1 MIREIG
7 QVVFNREIAK
17 HFYEAE
23 IIAPLISSKCK
34 PGQFIN
40 ILPSP
45 NWKNVMRR
53 PMSVSFQD
61 DEKIRIIYKI
71 VGEGTQFIGNWKV
84 GESVDLIGP
93 LGNYWKDW
101 EGYFPILMGGGVGI
115 APILNLHYYLNS
127 QNINHALIMGARTKA
142 EHFLQPSQNDNI
154 FLTTDDG
161 SIGVKGWI
169 TNALNEFSFDPL
181 KSKIFTCGPP
191 LMMEA
196 IRKLSL
202 DKKIECDLALERLMA
217 CGFGICQGCTV
228 EKTNKEKHQH
238 SYRSTFA
245 LACIDGPIFSSSE
258 LVSC

>member
-1 MIREIG
+1 VNREIG
-7 QVVFNREIAK
+7 KVVLNRSIAEN
-17 HFYEAE
+17 FYEAE
-23 IIAPLISSKCK
+23 IIAPLISAHCK

-40 ILPSP
+40 ILPFS

-61 DEKIRIIYKI
+61 GEKIRIIYKI
-71 VGEGTQFIGNWKV
+71 VGEGTEFISNWKS
-84 GESVDLIGP
+84 GDSVDLIGP
-93 LGNYWKDW
+93 LGNYWQNWD
-101 EGYFPILMGGGVGI
+101 GYFPILMGGGVGI
-115 APILNLHYYLNS
+115 APILNFHHYLNS
-127 QNINHALIMGARTKA
+127 IHINHALIMGARTKA
-142 EHFLQPSQNDNI
+142 EHFLQPSPTDNI

-169 TNALNEFSFDPL
+169 TNALNEFQFDPL

-196 IRKLSL
+196 IRKLAL
-202 DKKIECDLALERLMA
+202 NNNIECDLALERLMA

-228 EKTNKEKHQH
+228 EKKKIKKHQH
-238 SYRSTFA
+238 SYRSKFA
-245 LACIDGPIFSSSE
+245 LACIDGPIFSATD